1 MAIVILILVFMSH
14 KRAVLMS
21 IICPFIVISLI
32 DAVDPA
38 DPHDIDMDEEL
49 KCLGDMCMKWYVY
62 YIVRHKNNVFWF
74 FKAQC
79 FLCLIGGHNL
89 T

>member
-1 MAIVILILVFMSH
+1 MAIVILILAVMSH
-14 KRAVLMS
+14 KRSVLMS
-21 IICPFIVISLI
+21 ICPFIVISLI

-62 YIVRHKNNVFWF
+62 YIVRHKNNASCF

-79 FLCLIGGHNL
+79 FLCLIGGPNL